1 MNIRQINFRDGTTG
15 VCEVVEGG
23 SGRTFRATT
32 HAVAIAL
39 LGAESPEDAVN
50 ASTGEIQW
58 TDYLSTHGLA
68 VGSRGKR
75 SFILGVLPGRER
87 TVRYTG
93 PLDTANASRNLTCQF
108 PPILLGLMREG
119 SGPRS
124 FRNAVVFAMPH
135 ATNLSTL
142 GVTVG
147 ANVATSF
154 PYGNVY
160 AGSGKICWGNVP
172 HNHIQ
177 TIKDL
182 EELFFGSDF
191 NGDLYGAGGGRLV
204 TLARAHSGK
213 PLPLSTVTTNLPGVI
228 RLLAQQE

>member
-1 MNIRQINFRDGTTG
+1 MNIRQINFRDGATG

-39 LGAESPEDAVN
+39 LGAESPEDAAN

-68 VGSRGKR
+68 VGTRGKR
-75 SFILGVLPGRER
+75 QYVLGVIPAKER
-87 TVRYTG
+87 TVNYTG
-93 PLDTANASRNLTCQF
+93 PLDVTTASRSLTCQF

-119 SGPRS
+119 NGPRS
-124 FRNAVVFAMPH
+124 FRNAVVFCMPH
-135 ATNLSTL
+135 AVNLTTL

-147 ANVATSF
+147 ANIATSF

-160 AGSGKICWGNVP
+160 TGSGRICWGNVP

-177 TIKDL
+177 TIRDL

-191 NGDLYGAGGGRLV
+191 NGDLYGAGRGRLV
-204 TLARAHSGK
+204 TLARAHNGK
-213 PLPLSTVTTNLPGVI
+213 PLPAPAASINMPGVI

>member
-1 MNIRQINFRDGTTG
+1 MNIRQINFRDGATG

-39 LGAESPEDAVN
+39 LGAESPEDA
-50 ASTGEIQW
+50 ASAATGEIQW
-58 TDYLSTHGLA
+58 SDYLSTHGLA
-68 VGSRGKR
+68 VGTRGKR
-75 SFILGVLPGRER
+75 QYVLGVIPAKER
-87 TVRYTG
+87 TVNYTG
-93 PLDTANASRNLTCQF
+93 PLDTANASRSLTCQF

-119 SGPRS
+119 TGPKS
-124 FRNAVVFAMPH
+124 FRNAVVFTLPH
-135 ATNLSTL
+135 GVNMTTL

-147 ANVATSF
+147 ANVAASF

-160 AGSGKICWGNVP
+160 SGAGRICWGNVP

-182 EELFFGSDF
+182 EDLFFGSDF
-191 NGDLYGAGGGRLV
+191 NGDLYVAGGGRLIS
-204 TLARAHSGK
+204 LARANKGK
-213 PLPLSTVTTNLPGVI
+213 PMPAPAPTVNMPGVI